1 MIKQNY
7 ANHRR
12 FHPPF
17 HYFIPVVLLAMLVA
31 NIFYVIK
38 EGLSLLVILMLLTF
52 VYLITINFFIIRN
65 YPLRAQDRVIRA
77 EENFRHYV
85 LTGQTLDSRLT
96 LHQIIALRFAS
107 DAEFVEL
114 CKKAVSE
121 NLSPNDIKK
130 AIKDWKGDYYRA

>member
-1 MIKQNY
+1 MTKQNY

-12 FHPPF
+12 YHPPF
-17 HYFIPVVLLAMLVA
+17 HYFLPVVLLAMLVA

-38 EGLSLLVILMLLTF
+38 DGLTLSVILMLLTF
-52 VYLITINFFIIRN
+52 VYIFTINFFVIRN
-65 YPLRAQDRVIRA
+65 YPLKAQDRAIRA

-96 LHQIIALRFAS
+96 LQQIIALRFAS
-107 DAEFVEL
+107 DGEFVEL

-130 AIKDWKGDYYRA
+130 EIKDWKGDYFRA